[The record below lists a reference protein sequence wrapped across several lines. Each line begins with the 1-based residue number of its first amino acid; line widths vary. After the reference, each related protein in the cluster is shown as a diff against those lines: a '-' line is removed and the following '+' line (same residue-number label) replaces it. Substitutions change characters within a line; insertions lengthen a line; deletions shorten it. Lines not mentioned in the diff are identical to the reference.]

1 MIVNLVQHESTLY
14 PKTDDDY
21 QILKGVGIPLSSIEA
36 DFMSLLERVC
46 KLHKLHFNIFSFS
59 DLESSM
65 FEKASAEFPYEIT
78 LSNSALILKAPRK
91 VKEKK
96 LDGFVQKLQRW
107 YSKHSIVLDVQH
119 KRTAKTIKLTLTKRN
134 IRRSKDE

>member
-21 QILKGVGIPLSSIEA
+21 QTLKGVGIPVTSIEA
-36 DFMSLLERVC
+36 DFMPLLERAR
-46 KLHKLHFNIFSFS
+46 KLHKLHFNVFSFA

-78 LSNSALILKAPRK
+78 LTNSALVLKAPRK
-91 VKEKK
+91 IKEQK

-107 YSKHSIVLDVQH
+107 YSKHSIVLDAQH
-119 KRTAKTIKLTLTKRN
+119 KRTAKTVKLTLTKRS
-134 IRRSKDE
+134 IRRTKDE